1 MLRLHQFSFVNAFVD
16 FLFAPAVPVGQEMAT
31 YDVAFEV
38 RTSSMT
44 NDPNTETDV
53 VVETLDGG
61 FLSHTL
67 VSGGEVADVGA
78 LLAVLV
84 EEEEDLDAVNA
95 VLLASRGNPAA
106 AFADAEVFKWQV
118 FLPVSANYK

>member
-1 MLRLHQFSFVNAFVD
+1 
-16 FLFAPAVPVGQEMAT
+16 MAT

-53 VVETLDGG
+53 VVKTLDGG

-67 VSGGEVADVGA
+67 VSGGEVAGVGA